1 MPRRALTRS
10 IANTFEGAITM
21 HPRTTPIDVALAREQ
36 HRHYVA
42 ALEHL
47 GLELVQLSPDDTFP
61 DGCFVEDCALVAA
74 GTALI
79 TRPGAPSRR
88 GEVETVRIAL
98 ERVLRVELTSAP
110 ATLDGG
116 DCMRVGRRIFVGRSQ
131 RTNEAGIA
139 RVREVFG
146 PLGFEVIAVPLDR
159 VLHLKCV
166 CSPLDDET
174 ILLADGTLP
183 RETFAGLRVVSI
195 PSHEEC
201 AANAVAVGR
210 RVLVAAGFPI
220 TQRAV
225 EELGLEAIAVDTS
238 ELRKADGALTC
249 LSVLH

>member
-1 MPRRALTRS
+1 MRPKTS
-10 IANTFEGAITM
+10 
-21 HPRTTPIDVALAREQ
+21 PIDVQVARRQ
-36 HRHYVA
+36 HREYA
-42 ALEHL
+42 SALSRA
-47 GLELVQLSPDDTFP
+47 GLELVQLEPDETFP
-61 DGCFVEDCALVAA
+61 DGCFVEDCALVAD

-88 GEVETVRIAL
+88 GEVDAVRAAL
-98 ERVLRVELTSAP
+98 ERVLRVEVTAAP

-131 RTNEAGIA
+131 RTNDAGIA

-146 PLGFEVIAVPLDR
+146 PLGFDVIAVPLHQ

-183 RETFAGLRVVSI
+183 HELFAGLRILRVPAS
-195 PSHEEC
+195 EEC

-210 RVLVAAGFPI
+210 TVLVAAGHPV
-220 TQRAV
+220 THRMV
-225 EELGLEAIAVDTS
+225 EEQGFSVIPIDTS
-238 ELRKADGALTC
+238 EIRKADGALTC